1 MPNCLHPRQGYLPS
15 SNPDRRPAGMSGRIV
30 FDERKA
36 GSDYR
41 ILEIPCGQCMH
52 CRQNV
57 AAQWKNRLI
66 LEASLHEHCQFATL
80 TYSDKNLPHDGGLD
94 REAMPEF
101 MRRLRE
107 RLRPYGSRR
116 GKLLQTVRYFGCG
129 EYGENFSRRPH
140 YHILLFG
147 LSVPDRRLWRTT
159 PAGAPSYRSDFLEE
173 IWPFG
178 HVEFSDVTASSIAY
192 VSGYSIKKLNGKLG
206 AEAYRRSH
214 PITGEVFDCEP
225 PFAQMSRRPGIGK
238 NWFERFK
245 ADCFPSDYLV
255 IDGRKVPVPKY
266 FFRLFES
273 DDPEAA
279 SAVREAREFRSLEPR
294 NRARAIAE
302 AQPERIAA
310 KEEIA
315 HRKALRQVRD
325 LGDL

>member
-1 MPNCLHPRQGYLPS
+1 
-15 SNPDRRPAGMSGRIV
+15 MSGRIV

-36 GSDYR
+36 GRDYR
-41 ILEIPCGQCMH
+41 VLKIPCGQCMH

-80 TYSDKNLPHDGGLD
+80 TYGDNHLPHDGGLD
-94 REAMPEF
+94 RDAMPEF

-107 RLRPYGSRR
+107 RVSRR
-116 GKLLQTVRYFGCG
+116 GELLQTVRYFGCG

-140 YHILLFG
+140 YHILLFN
-147 LSVPDRRLWRTT
+147 LQVPDRRLWRTT

-192 VSGYSIKKLNGKLG
+192 VAGYSIKKLNGKRG
-206 AEAYRRSH
+206 AEAYSRPH
-214 PITGEVFDCEP
+214 PTTGEIFKCEP
-225 PFAQMSRRPGIGK
+225 PFAQMSRNPGIGK

-266 FFRLFES
+266 FFRLFDS

-279 SAVREAREFRSLEPR
+279 AAVREAREFRSLEPA

-315 HRKALRQVRD
+315 LLKALRQARD
-325 LGDL
+325 LGHG